1 MRPLVP
7 ADINPIV
14 VVSSSLSGMWK
25 PLLSFQRRTGARAV
39 ALGLDDRLFSSVR
52 PRKRKGTFHVHAY
65 AYLTLSAFRNAAQAH
80 SGSFVPYSSVPAL
93 LHLRKHTHCTSP
105 LFPSCSRVCQPLVV
119 WEVGFP
125 GGTAQVAVMS
135 LERSAS
141 RTICPGFCT
150 YFIYVMVHLVNTT
163 LPATHLLIT
172 TC

>member
-1 MRPLVP
+1 MEAITLVLEEDR
-7 ADINPIV
+7 A
-14 VVSSSLSGMWK
+14 L
-25 PLLSFQRRTGARAV
+25 AV
-39 ALGLDDRLFSSVR
+39 ALGLDDRLFCVWERGRRGACIMSMHMPTR
-52 PRKRKGTFHVHAY
+52 PCLSFIMLHMHIQDLLSLIPQSLRS
-65 AYLTLSAFRNAAQAH
+65 LTNEN
-80 SGSFVPYSSVPAL
+80 
-93 LHLRKHTHCTSP
+93 THCTSP

-141 RTICPGFCT
+141 RTICPGFCP

-172 TC
+172 TCWHSFNLFL

>member
-1 MRPLVP
+1 MYGHVYAHLPFIMLHMH
-7 ADINPIV
+7 IQ
-14 VVSSSLSGMWK
+14 G
-25 PLLSFQRRTGARAV
+25 LLSFI
-39 ALGLDDRLFSSVR
+39 L
-52 PRKRKGTFHVHAY
+52 
-65 AYLTLSAFRNAAQAH
+65 LSLR
-80 SGSFVPYSSVPAL
+80 SFTAEN
-93 LHLRKHTHCTSP
+93 TQCTSP
-105 LFPSCSRVCQPLVV
+105 LFPPYSMVCQLLVV

-141 RTICPGFCT
+141 RTICPGFCP